1 MSNGTAAAAAALV
14 ASIDALGQ
22 RMAVFDV
29 ELRARGNQELRGALT
44 LSAAAKTFATLALGI
59 RKEDAEGAAASVEAS
74 VTTAPVPRSKRR
86 FDATIPEE
94 PAPTLP
100 SPKAT
105 STAIASALTVDA
117 ASAAATVP
125 IAVRAARAP
134 LPPALGV
141 VPSWQRA
148 RNAAA
153 GVAAA
158 AAGAAETAV
167 AWALGAIASVAPLLH
182 VQLAMLRDS
191 DVEAFVLGVLPTYDS
206 STATVQEPGP
216 DRGRRMRLTPWRGA
230 PKWLDW
236 LEHHPVHGRR
246 EAAADESFV
255 VGGAATERTGST
267 VDMLLVI
274 YLALFCKFSQDGGRT
289 LSTSALRRLAK
300 DAGIGSAAVARVR
313 SPTAAQDKAWF
324 KETIKL
330 AAEGD
335 PSAPCT
341 SVLSGELKKLRKVA
355 LRPALMEFDHLHAQ
369 AVLDAKVAGD
379 ALDFSTFCALL
390 ELIARAVFPG
400 TPFALLALNI
410 RALLPLAKRNGVG
423 KRIITS
429 RMIKFSRDA
438 ITKGGNKKRLLKVF
452 TAYETK
458 ATARNASSTKSRGID
473 IAAARDFAKDFKIVG
488 PYLSRKEFNDCFHVC
503 RREPGAGLGVGAVG
517 GGGGGGESRADDVLL
532 FDQYITMLARIA
544 LQKRKRR
551 ASMHITHDFSNKT
564 TLTKKVN
571 ALLQTMEVCMS
582 CVRVSICVSLPPHAH
597 CSPGRH
603 VFTHTLTNALSLAHS
618 RLVLRN
624 TGRTLCFQRAARVY
638 RCGDHCVQTRHG
650 AEHHTSIVCSSGT
663 STHFRC
669 CGDEHHDDWVTSS
682 YNKLRDSFHAA

>member
-1 MSNGTAAAAAALV
+1 MSNVTAAAAAALV

-22 RMAVFDV
+22 RMAAFDV

-44 LSAAAKTFATLALGI
+44 LTAVHSAESAAAKTFATLALGI
-59 RKEDAEGAAASVEAS
+59 RMEDAEGAAASAEAS
-74 VTTAPVPRSKRR
+74 ATAAPVPRSKRR
-86 FDATIPEE
+86 FDAKILEE

-100 SPKAT
+100 SLKAT
-105 STAIASALTVDA
+105 STAFASALTVDA

-191 DVEAFVLGVLPTYDS
+191 DVEAFVLSVLPTYDS

-246 EAAADESFV
+246 KAAADESFV

-300 DAGIGSAAVARVR
+300 EAGIGSAAVARVR

-335 PSAPCT
+335 PSAPFT

-438 ITKGGNKKRLLKVF
+438 IMKGGNKKRLLKVF

-488 PYLSRKEFNDCFHVC
+488 AYVSRKEFNDCFHVC
-503 RREPGAGLGVGAVG
+503 RREPGAGLGVGVVG

-571 ALLQTMEVCMS
+571 ALLQTLEVCM
-582 CVRVSICVSLPPHAH
+582 RVSVCVSLPPHATVARVDT
-597 CSPGRH
+597 S
-603 VFTHTLTNALSLAHS
+603 S
-618 RLVLRN
+618 RIHL
-624 TGRTLCFQRAARVY
+624 RTLYHSLTPDSSSATQVARSAFNARQGSIGVVTTAFKPVTEPSITPPLSAAAGLRRTSV
-638 RCGDHCVQTRHG
+638 V
-650 AEHHTSIVCSSGT
+650 AVTSITTIG
-663 STHFRC
+663 
-669 CGDEHHDDWVTSS
+669 
-682 YNKLRDSFHAA
+682 